1 MEKPSIEDVKKL
13 KLRST
18 GEETRRKDYQKEVKQ
33 SAPREVSTGSSVLQK
48 ANPNQKLSPAV
59 ELLLHE
65 NNISNEDAFAK
76 IKLQDQKGEF

>member
-1 MEKPSIEDVKKL
+1 MSSKKL
-13 KLRST
+13 KLPLH
-18 GEETRRKDYQKEVKQ
+18 RRRTPKKRLPKEVKQ

-76 IKLQDQKGEF
+76 IRASGPKGEF